1 MIRTLL
7 QAYVITSIA
16 FLVGLTSY
24 TIVVNEV
31 IEPLIFKTFFPYAA
45 TPPRQ
50 PSQHRAADA
59 ICQYANALSKAAT
72 TASNFVTRA
81 YHVICNPDN
90 MGGWF
95 SRTEV
100 INNGTSS
107 VEYHVETLKVTL
119 LIVGGAILVLSL
131 TGVCAKLCYM
141 SREKSVRR
149 AGEAQREI
157 SLRALESA
165 KAEHSKEIDS
175 IRNSINLQNAQM
187 GSRMGSLATARE
199 LQQVPGSDP
208 KPFIYPNF

>member
-1 MIRTLL
+1 MIRALI
-7 QAYVITSIA
+7 QAYVIISIA

-24 TIVVNEV
+24 TIVVNEI
-31 IEPLIFKTFFPYAA
+31 IEALIFKTFFPY
-45 TPPRQ
+45 TTVPPRH

-59 ICQYANALSKAAT
+59 IYRYVTTLSKAS
-72 TASNFVTRA
+72 TAASSFLTKA
-81 YHVICNPDN
+81 YHTICNPDN

-95 SRTEV
+95 LQTEV

-119 LIVGGAILVLSL
+119 LVVGGPILIASL
-131 TGVCAKLCYM
+131 AAVCTKLCCM
-141 SREKSVRR
+141 AKEKSVRR
-149 AGEAQREI
+149 SAEAEREI
-157 SLRALESA
+157 SMRALESA

-187 GSRMGSLATARE
+187 GSQMGALATDRAI
-199 LQQVPGSDP
+199 QQVPGSDP